1 MAPLF
6 LIIIIMFPLFLVPII
21 LFIGRN
27 NTTSQKISI
36 IFNHILHNSIET
48 TVIAAVLYID
58 IKIFYHIEN
67 IVWSFETKLIYQWN
81 TFAMLFLFF
90 VFLFV
95 FKLSV
100 RTINVRWLFVWIG
113 LDVLDFNTFNLVVGI
128 ISVTI
133 SNL

>member
-58 IKIFYHIEN
+58 IKDFYHIEN
-67 IVWSFETKLIYQWN
+67 IIWWYEAKLIHQWN
-81 TFAMLFLFF
+81 ASTM
-90 VFLFV
+90 VFLVFFSLFI
-95 FKLSV
+95 FKLPV
-100 RTINVRWLFVWIG
+100 WTVNVRWLFVWIG
-113 LDVLDFNTFNLVVGI
+113 LYILDFNTFNLVVGI